1 MATLLIL
8 LNLLACFVI
17 WAAAMFYYLRHG
29 APECA
34 GQHYGQIALI
44 FIAVGAF
51 AAAISDIRAPHQV
64 SPWEVAF
71 RVGIAMVAA
80 RYLGKAWRMYR
91 QQGVAAR

>member
-1 MATLLIL
+1 MATLLL
-8 LNLLACFVI
+8 TLNLAALAVI

-44 FIAVGAF
+44 LIAVGAF
-51 AAAISDIRAPHQV
+51 ATGIADLRTHQLSV
-64 SPWEVAF
+64 WAVMF

-80 RYLGKAWRMYR
+80 RYLARAWRQYR
-91 QQGVAAR
+91 AVTP